1 MPRADGSPRR
11 GNARL
16 RPVGHPAAGRRVIPF
31 ERGDD
36 RVIRASLTRPEATLI
51 ASLAGQIAA
60 LLGGL
65 VEVPHFDDPDAA
77 ALFES
82 VGMGGTSTLNDDPAI
97 ARLLPNAY
105 AEPGASGDFRRLTE
119 RSLAS
124 RKVANAGVV
133 VASLD
138 AALNSGGELALD
150 DAEAQSWL
158 RTLADIRLTIAARLG
173 IEADGDE
180 GADDDDSLALRDVYD
195 WLAWVTDSLIGAIE
209 E

>member
-1 MPRADGSPRR
+1 M
-11 GNARL
+11 
-16 RPVGHPAAGRRVIPF
+16 IPF